1 MASARAGSQRRPEQ
15 PHQAQQQPEWLAGQA
30 FRELV
35 YGKQNRLGQP
45 SDGVPAD
52 VAKLTLADVK
62 HFYQAYYNPTNA
74 KVVVVGDVGQKQIEE
89 QLGFLTEWKGGRI
102 WPSK

>member
-1 MASARAGSQRRPEQ
+1 MQ
-15 PHQAQQQPEWLAGQA
+15 QAQQQPEWLAGQA

-52 VAKLTLADVK
+52 VAKLTLAGKARAGSV
-62 HFYQAYYNPTNA
+62 HIIA
-74 KVVVVGDVGQKQIEE
+74 KVGLI
-89 QLGFLTEWKGGRI
+89 LGL
-102 WPSK
+102 